1 MILLKIGEKNNEI
14 CENLILRDHI
24 GKDIELLNKDFSQW
38 EKIKKFELTPDVW
51 NIEDG
56 HLTPTMKVK
65 RKVIIEKYNN
75 LIEKIY
81 S

>member
-1 MILLKIGEKNNEI
+1 MRKYIE
-14 CENLILRDHI
+14 
-24 GKDIELLNKDFSQW
+24 KDIDLLNKDFSQW

-65 RKVIIEKYNN
+65 RKVIIKKYNS
-75 LIEKIY
+75 LIDKIY
-81 S
+81 SN